1 MKKNSNPLI
10 SIIIP
15 FFKAETTI
23 IRCVYSVLSQSFTDW
38 ELLLIDDGSTDESG
52 TICEEYAKKDN
63 RIKVFHKTNGG
74 VSSARNVGLDNA
86 HGEWLYFLDSDDSI
100 DEEYLSNFIDALDG
114 SDWYVQGT
122 TIRDEDKASV
132 VCFDDCHKESKYEV
146 MKYILEHLTLGLM
159 WHRLFNRQIIEE
171 HNLRFD
177 ENLSLA
183 EDEVFILQYMQYVKV
198 TKFLSTIG
206 HNYFVTK
213 NSLTTKRYPLEYYS
227 MLLRKQIP
235 LYFKLIG
242 DSKREHEFVE
252 KMIWHN
258 MEEWMIIPYMRS
270 SSIDDIC
277 GWITCIISL
286 CDDCKM
292 WSYKKTNILSSI
304 RSVILRLHTPSLQFF
319 LLKKLYLFDRVKNK
333 YHYLLEK

>member
-1 MKKNSNPLI
+1 MIPII

-15 FFKAETTI
+15 IYKAENTI
-23 IRCVYSVLSQSFTDW
+23 RRCVDSILLQTFGNL
-38 ELLLIDDGSTDESG
+38 ELLLVNDGSPDASG
-52 TICEEYAKKDN
+52 NICDGFAKQDS
-63 RIKVFHKTNGG
+63 RVKVFHKENGG

-86 HGEWLYFLDSDDSI
+86 SGEWVYFLDSDDSI
-100 DEEYLSNFIDALDG
+100 DEDYLANFVKALDG
-114 SDWYVQGT
+114 SDWYIQGT

-132 VCFDDCHKESKYEV
+132 VRFDDCHKESKYEI
-146 MKYILEHLTLGLM
+146 MQYILDHITIGSM
-159 WHRLFNRQIIEE
+159 WHRLFNRQIVEMY
-171 HNLRFD
+171 NLRFD
-177 ENLSLA
+177 QKLSFA
-183 EDEVFILQYMQYVKV
+183 EDEVFILQYMQHVKV

-235 LYFKLIG
+235 LYFMLIG

-258 MEEWMIIPYMRS
+258 MEEWMIIPYMRC

-277 GWITCIISL
+277 GWGACIISL
-286 CDDCKM
+286 CDDCNM

-304 RSVILRLHTPSLQFF
+304 RSMILRLHNPNLQFF
-319 LLKKLYLFDRVKNK
+319 LLKKLYIFDRIKNK
-333 YHYLLEK
+333 YHYLLVK